1 MHIFNG
7 YSLGILISII
17 IHGSILTTLLY
28 AWDSNESKII
38 ITPSAIEAS
47 LVKFAPNP
55 KPVKKTDNNLQKK
68 VTPKKAVKKAP
79 KVTKNSNVKE
89 TMPQKNN
96 KQIKKIEEKKINED
110 PLLRRAEIEKDF
122 EESLLREQKNLE
134 HRESEEIANSFRQII
149 QRQLSDNWSRPPSA
163 RTGMQATLRLN
174 LVPTGRIV
182 GITIINSSGDLAFD
196 RSVEQAA
203 LKSAYFE
210 EIGSMPAKLFEQKF
224 RTIEVLF
231 SPEDLRL

>member
-38 ITPSAIEAS
+38 ITPNAIEAS

-55 KPVKKTDNNLQKK
+55 KSVKKTDNNLQKK

-89 TMPQKNN
+89 TMPHKNN

>member
-1 MHIFNG
+1 
-7 YSLGILISII
+7 
-17 IHGSILTTLLY
+17 
-28 AWDSNESKII
+28 
-38 ITPSAIEAS
+38 
-47 LVKFAPNP
+47 
-55 KPVKKTDNNLQKK
+55 
-68 VTPKKAVKKAP
+68 
-79 KVTKNSNVKE
+79 
-89 TMPQKNN
+89 MPHKNN
-96 KQIKKIEEKKINED
+96 KEIKKIEEKKINED

-134 HRESEEIANSFRQII
+134 HREREEIANSFRQII

-163 RTGMQATLRLN
+163 RTGMKATLRLN